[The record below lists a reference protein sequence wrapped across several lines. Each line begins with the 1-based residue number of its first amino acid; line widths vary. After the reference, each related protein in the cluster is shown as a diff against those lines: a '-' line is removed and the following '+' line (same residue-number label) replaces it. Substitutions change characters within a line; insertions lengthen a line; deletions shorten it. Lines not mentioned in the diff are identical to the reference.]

1 MKNFRKKVSK
11 KKLFSEYVRI
21 MNGIFGLS
29 KREAEVYSFMVR
41 LDSEWRPLSEK
52 DYKDILS
59 TSNRKLII
67 RECNMQKTN
76 LTRLV
81 AELRNKGL
89 IILNSYGGYEIPET
103 LGINLQDGLVE
114 IVFTLE
120 LLNDDGTGENN

>member
-1 MKNFRKKVSK
+1 
-11 KKLFSEYVRI
+11 